1 MLIRQAFQ
9 FNALYLSQ
17 NTKEMWQIIK
27 KNVSSFP
34 FAVGV
39 NNHMGSRF
47 TESREN
53 ITETLKVFRD
63 KGFFF
68 IDSFTSC
75 HSIAFDTARQLNM
88 TTAFRDVFID
98 NRGEKSYIYLQLLK
112 LKKHALKH
120 GYAIGIGHPRPE
132 TVSAVQQFIDALEGT
147 QCKLLDTRKTT
158 PGYRVLEKNAVLAG
172 GGNNHRMGLFDSIL
186 IKDNHISAYGSITN
200 AVKTARKNA
209 PKNAIVEVECENLD
223 QVNKA
228 ISAGAQ
234 MLLLDNM
241 SCPMM
246 AQAVSMTSG
255 NVLTE
260 ASGGIHIDNI
270 RQVAQT
276 GVDYVSVGAITHS
289 APAIDISLEL
299 KKL

>member
-1 MLIRQAFQ
+1 MGQEVDNFMKIDPNVIKLI
-9 FNALYLSQ
+9 NLALREDIGDGDITSNSLFSPQTQGRAILLAKESFIVSGLSVAAQ
-17 NTKEMWQIIK
+17 IFYQLDPTCQIQLMAKEGARIEKDSILAQIR
-27 KNVSSFP
+27 
-34 FAVGV
+34 
-39 NNHMGSRF
+39 GSLLALLAGERTALNF
-47 TESREN
+47 LCHLSG
-53 ITETLKVFRD
+53 IATLTRRYV
-63 KGFFF
+63 
-68 IDSFTSC
+68 
-75 HSIAFDTARQLNM
+75 
-88 TTAFRDVFID
+88 
-98 NRGEKSYIYLQLLK
+98 
-112 LKKHALKH
+112 
-120 GYAIGIGHPRPE
+120 
-132 TVSAVQQFIDALEGT
+132 DALEGT